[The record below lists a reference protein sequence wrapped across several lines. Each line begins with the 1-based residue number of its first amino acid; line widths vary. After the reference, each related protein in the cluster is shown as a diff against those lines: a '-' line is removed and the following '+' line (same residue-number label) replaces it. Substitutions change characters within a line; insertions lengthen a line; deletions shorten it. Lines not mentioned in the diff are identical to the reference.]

1 MIRGDNPAAHCFAL
15 RDLISTTF
23 CKQLVIF
30 SLKMHSSG
38 KIFGKI
44 SLRAVR
50 DTIRWSDIKQK
61 GKVQTFWL
69 VERIPPPKK
78 KNPSLS
84 RTSWS
89 PHKEK
94 FEEGVWS
101 AYCNDFEKS
110 EWECFLSDQQIYICK
125 GKDKKEVANSLVA
138 LNLQTVIHPFQ
149 GKKHLRT

>member
-1 MIRGDNPAAHCFAL
+1 M
-15 RDLISTTF
+15 
-23 CKQLVIF
+23 IF

-69 VERIPPPKK
+69 VERIPPTKK

-89 PHKEK
+89 PHKEN

-110 EWECFLSDQQIYICK
+110 EWECFLSNQQIYICK
-125 GKDKKEVANSLVA
+125 GKGKKKVANSLVA
-138 LNLQTVIHPFQ
+138 LNLQRIIHPFQ
-149 GKKHLRT
+149 GKKHLRTWWNLKIATRKNT